1 MASELEQ
8 RLAEEEKVKNPI
20 GIPECLVDI
29 TRRVVPHGAGR
40 VDSIGALTKTWASA
54 FARHLK

>member
-1 MASELEQ
+1 MASELEK

-20 GIPECLVDI
+20 GIPGCLVDI

-40 VDSIGALTKTWASA
+40 VDSIAALSTT
-54 FARHLK
+54 LTG